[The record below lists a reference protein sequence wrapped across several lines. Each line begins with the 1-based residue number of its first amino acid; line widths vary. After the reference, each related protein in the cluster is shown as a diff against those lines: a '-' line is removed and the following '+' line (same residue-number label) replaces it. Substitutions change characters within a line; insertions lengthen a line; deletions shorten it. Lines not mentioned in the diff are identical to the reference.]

1 MDICLDAFKQNPSV
15 ISKFP
20 DSIKEDEDFCF
31 DILRTDGIQL
41 EHFPEKFRKNKDL
54 VMEAVN

>member
-1 MDICLDAFKQNPSV
+1 VDICLEAFKQNPSV
-15 ISKFP
+15 MSKFP

-54 VMEAVN
+54 VMEAVS